1 MSASEEEKKSYFPKT
16 EEKQLFCK
24 AERKTKLSSQ
34 KRKQNKTYF
43 TKTETKTN
51 LFYKN
56 GNIFFL
62 FCQSESKKTYCGA
75 SCDAFVLEQL
85 MEQGK
90 AVR

>member
-1 MSASEEEKKSYFPKT
+1 VQVRKKNKVTSQKRKKKKRYFAKPKEKK
-16 EEKQLFCK
+16 
-24 AERKTKLSSQ
+24 KLSSQ